1 MPRRPIPKTPLALLL
16 LALLLLALLLCDVA
30 LVLDHAGQPSDLRMM
45 DLCLGTAL
53 GILLAVRRPVVP
65 EEVGVKIRK
74 LLRWLFGGAPTR
86 RSPRATPPGKS
97 PWPRAWSDY

>member
-53 GILLAVRRPVVP
+53 GILLAVVLLERRRTTGERELQVVDCD
-65 EEVGVKIRK
+65 V
-74 LLRWLFGGAPTR
+74 RWCLR
-86 RSPRATPPGKS
+86 RSA
-97 PWPRAWSDY
+97 